1 MADQLPVQ
9 GELFRAETGWFHV
22 FRSFVDSGALADMD
36 GATLK
41 VYLVIKTHTNIY
53 TGIAGPIGHK
63 TIASKSGLHQ
73 SSVKR
78 AIKELESLGYLSK
91 SPCGR
96 STEYR
101 FKEKWRVQDKDGRQ
115 TAIASWGYVPSQV
128 KLTADE
134 LQAALLAGR
143 EPSGTI
149 HIDRLQV
156 NINHVASG
164 AVVINVQEGEQAEG
178 VDNIPY
184 PQLRSALHALRT
196 NLANRANIP
205 METPAQSYTQI
216 MDGRDQE

>member
-1 MADQLPVQ
+1 
-9 GELFRAETGWFHV
+9 
-22 FRSFVDSGALADMD
+22 MD

-63 TIASKSGLHQ
+63 TIATKSGLHQ

-96 STEYR
+96 SHEYR

-115 TAIASWGYVPSQV
+115 TAIASWGYVPSLV
-128 KLTADE
+128 KPTAE
-134 LQAALLAGR
+134 QLQAALLAGH
-143 EPSGTI
+143 EPSDGI
-149 HIDRLQV
+149 HIERLQV
-156 NINHVASG
+156 NINHVAPG

-178 VDNIPY
+178 VDNISY
-184 PQLRSALHALRT
+184 PALRDAL
-196 NLANRANIP
+196 NALLANRANVP
-205 METPAQSYTQI
+205 RETLAQSYTQI
-216 MDGRDQE
+216 MDGLDQE